1 MTDSPARRLIG
12 PIRIAALA
20 MFLLFIVVFLIADRV
35 PALARAAELGER
47 AIVLGLIGFFGF
59 MLLAFVLQFFSD
71 LIRSEDDN
79 VGQPIVVLRRS
90 RAGAIVWLVLTVWL
104 VGGLA
109 SLAFVPADVLA
120 DIDVQNPFTEDLS
133 LEFKAA
139 IALFAGIGLF
149 LIVVFTVRALRN
161 RPWFL
166 LGTLG
171 FVYRPGD
178 VSPGV
183 VRWSDIAD
191 IKIGEVLASRGRAGP
206 TLKPTLIV
214 VLKQPERY
222 TQRYT
227 LLLGLLVR
235 ALTKVLSV
243 QTEGGDLYLDP
254 DDFGADYEKV
264 LALMRE
270 HAGLAPST
278 A

>member
-47 AIVLGLIGFFGF
+47 AIVLGLIGSFGF

-120 DIDVQNPFTEDLS
+120 DIDVQNPFTDDLS

-183 VRWSDIAD
+183 VRWSDIAE
-191 IKIGEVLASRGRAGP
+191 IKTGEVLASRGRAGP

-214 VLKQPERY
+214 VLKHPERY
-222 TQRYT
+222 AQRYT

-235 ALTKVLSV
+235 ALTKALSV

-270 HAGLAPST
+270 HAGLAPSP

>member
-1 MTDSPARRLIG
+1 MTESRAHRLLARLSIVAVVLFVLF
-12 PIRIAALA
+12 AAGFFLA
-20 MFLLFIVVFLIADRV
+20 SEL
-35 PALARAAELGER
+35 PWLARAGAMVER
-47 AIVLGLIGFFGF
+47 VLILGLIGFFGVV
-59 MLLAFVLQFFSD
+59 LLAFALQFFSD

-79 VGQPIVVLRRS
+79 VGQPILVLRRS
-90 RAGAIVWLVLTVWL
+90 RTGTIVWLVLTVWL

-120 DIDVQNPFTEDLS
+120 DIDVQNPFTEDLG

-149 LIVVFTVRALRN
+149 LIVAFATRAIRN

-166 LGTLG
+166 LGSLG

-183 VRWSDIAD
+183 VRWSDIRE
-191 IKIGEVLASRGRAGP
+191 IKIGEVLASRGRSGP
-206 TLKPTLIV
+206 TLRPALIV
-214 VLKQPERY
+214 VLKHPERY

-235 ALTKVLSV
+235 ALTKLLSV

-254 DDFGADYEKV
+254 SDFGADYEKV

-270 HAGLAPST
+270 RVESMSNAA
-278 A
+278 